1 MTSQRKDIVPLE
13 FMKYKMKSLLLIL
26 KIAFTAKHVILKN
39 HRRTLLGSFQKEGA
53 DQSMAICKKKIF
65 TNIFIIILLIFFLIN
80 FSHADLSF
88 KKIENKKVPFLDFF
102 LLKFET
108 TLIKRSQILRKHIFA
123 SRVQY
128 SNINILVDYDKKKEQ
143 IFVNLYAVMD
153 RDRYSKKRYEQKISD
168 CNQVRNLIFY
178 QKHGYKFLTQKRDPL
193 LSQGVMEDIF
203 KDVFFSNISF
213 DKDEI
218 DFLLSKM
225 FVNVTI
231 FHPIKKI
238 ELTCSGKVNDYEL
251 K

>member
-1 MTSQRKDIVPLE
+1 
-13 FMKYKMKSLLLIL
+13 
-26 KIAFTAKHVILKN
+26 
-39 HRRTLLGSFQKEGA
+39 
-53 DQSMAICKKKIF
+53 MAICKKKIF

-88 KKIENKKVPFLDFF
+88 KKMENKKVPFLDFF

-108 TLIKRSQILRKHIFA
+108 TLIKRSQILRKQIFA

-168 CNQVRNLIFY
+168 CNQIRNLIFY
-178 QKHGYKFLTQKRDPL
+178 QKHGYKFLTQKRDPV